1 MKNNCCGN
9 CAYYMTDEDACG
21 NLSDFHHDRSVS
33 EGFCI
38 MQDLFYTVKN
48 NDKACADWMY
58 DKSIE
63 RGDNERKANS

>member
-1 MKNNCCGN
+1 
-9 CAYYMTDEDACG
+9 MTDEDECG

-38 MQDLFYTVKN
+38 IQNLFYTVKN

-58 DKSIE
+58 D
-63 RGDNERKANS
+63 NQ